1 VNQLQAL
8 HESSGDPYRPLCAA
22 ATVTYPTFMRWKGR
36 LGRGEPVL
44 CKPGPKPIGTADLSG
59 LQAQLR
65 RLEHGRHRSQGTT
78 ALYETYRLAVSRRGF
93 QQFVEETRREILH
106 ERQADQRRIHW
117 QIPGAVWSMDPTEL
131 IWWWD
136 AWRQKLRLLP
146 VMDLASRYKFPP
158 WVGQQ
163 LTGEQVATHLEDLF
177 RRYGPPLVL
186 KRDNGSNLNDAA
198 VDELLSRWLVI
209 PLNSPP
215 HYPPY
220 NGGMERAQREFKTAL
235 HPQLLADPRRD
246 PAGLALLTIHDLNHR
261 PRRCLRGQTAC
272 EQFAGAKLNL
282 GGYTRRRRKEM
293 FEQISELA
301 MTKMLEL
308 PVRPQGCT
316 DTIWRRAVETWLQ
329 QHEIIMISEPKS
341 VTQFP

>member
-1 VNQLQAL
+1 
-8 HESSGDPYRPLCAA
+8 
-22 ATVTYPTFMRWKGR
+22 
-36 LGRGEPVL
+36 
-44 CKPGPKPIGTADLSG
+44 
-59 LQAQLR
+59 
-65 RLEHGRHRSQGTT
+65 
-78 ALYETYRLAVSRRGF
+78 LYAVHRLAVSRRVL
-93 QQFVEETRREILH
+93 QQLVTETRGEILR
-106 ERQADQRRIHW
+106 ERQADTRRIDW
-117 QIPGAVWSMDPTEL
+117 RVPGAVWSMDPTEL
-131 IWWWD
+131 TWRSD
-136 AWRQKLRLLP
+136 ELRQKLRLLP

-163 LTGEQVATHLEDLF
+163 LTGDQVAAHLEELF
-177 RRYGPPLVL
+177 HRYGPPLVL

-198 VDELLSRWLVI
+198 VDELLNRWLVI

-235 HPQLLADPRRD
+235 RPQLLADPRRD
-246 PAGLALLTIHDLNHR
+246 PAGLALLTIHELNHQ

-329 QHEIIMISEPKS
+329 QQEIITISEPKS